1 MYVNNT
7 SVKAIR
13 TGSAVLVR
21 RRKSAPWGTRYPER
35 NTMSFHM
42 VIEGPAV
49 WITSR
54 NNLLTRVDQGDLV
67 VFPPQGSIHDFMH
80 APKTRVRTLEEEW
93 LVMADSKISRA
104 LQSPISTQLCG
115 NRDLDGQLY
124 TPNVG
129 VLPRLLHIPASR
141 IRANASLMSTF
152 HLMNEELEQ
161 PQPESE
167 KLVAHLLDLVFI
179 YAIREWLGESA
190 SNKMEWV
197 AAQRNRS
204 LEKALALIHAEPS
217 SPWTLKDLSRQA
229 GLSRAAF
236 SRRFSREL
244 GESPSAYLKSYR
256 MRLAANALLTSDTS
270 VKEIAQTIGYESGF
284 AFSSAFKRMNGMSP
298 SEFRRSRQEIFARPR
313 RRAQQYPLSSRCAD

>member
-1 MYVNNT
+1 MYVNST

-35 NTMSFHM
+35 NTMTFQM
-42 VIEGPAV
+42 AVEGPAF
-49 WITSR
+49 WLASK
-54 NNLLTRVDQGDLV
+54 NNPLTRVEQGDLV
-67 VFPPQGSIHDFMH
+67 VFPPQGSFHDSMH
-80 APKTRVRTLEEEW
+80 APKTPVRTLEEEW
-93 LVMADSKISRA
+93 QVMGESKAPRA
-104 LQSPISTQLCG
+104 LPGPMTTQMCG
-115 NRDLDGQLY
+115 TRVLDGQLY
-124 TPNVG
+124 SPTIG
-129 VLPRLLHIPASR
+129 ILPPLLHIPASR

-152 HLMNEELEQ
+152 RLMDEELEQ

-167 KLVAHLLDLVFI
+167 RLVAHLLDLVFI
-179 YAIREWLGESA
+179 YAIREWFGESA

-197 AAQRNRS
+197 AAQKNRS

-217 SPWTLKDLSRQA
+217 SPWTLKDLSRQV

-256 MRLAANALLTSDTS
+256 MRLAAHTLLTSDTS

-284 AFSSAFKRMNGMSP
+284 AFSSAFKRMKRNIS
-298 SEFRRSRQEIFARPR
+298 FRIPALAAGDFP
-313 RRAQQYPLSSRCAD
+313 